1 MNFFVIKNFN
11 PLNPSLL
18 PFYLQKLDIATL
30 STSLS
35 FVIFRKKT
43 RRRRSDQ
50 LIEKRM
56 QMNVGGSFYI

>member
-30 STSLS
+30 STSI
-35 FVIFRKKT
+35 VRIY
-43 RRRRSDQ
+43 RS
-50 LIEKRM
+50 
-56 QMNVGGSFYI
+56 